1 MLAHSVFFSLHDN
14 SPAAIAKLVAACKTY
29 LADHPGVVF
38 FAAGTLNPDLAR
50 AVNDRAFDVALHVVF
65 DSKAS
70 HDAYQTAPTHLAFI
84 AESKDNWKQVRIFDA
99 DVESA

>member
-1 MLAHSVFFSLHDN
+1 MLAHSVFFSLHDD
-14 SPAAIAKLVAACKTY
+14 SPAAIDKLVAACKKY

-38 FAAGTLNPDLAR
+38 FCAGTHNKELDR

-65 DSKAS
+65 DGKPA
-70 HDAYQTAPTHLAFI
+70 HDAYQTAPSHLTFI
-84 AESKDNWKQVRIFDA
+84 AENKDNWKQVRIFDA